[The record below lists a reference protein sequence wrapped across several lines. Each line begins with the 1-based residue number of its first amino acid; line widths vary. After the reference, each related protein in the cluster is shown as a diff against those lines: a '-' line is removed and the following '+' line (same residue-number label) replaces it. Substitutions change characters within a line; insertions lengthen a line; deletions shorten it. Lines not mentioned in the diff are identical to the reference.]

1 MNPHPALA
9 TTQRVVF
16 DRLPW
21 EQSTPIPEPESTE
34 YAAYSLMLGT
44 KNVRFRV
51 SKTTP
56 TKLGLFVTTWIRSD
70 EGPIRPFADSD
81 GIDLLIIHAEQDGH
95 CGQFVFPRR
104 SYSGGAYFQ
113 GTGAKENALFEFI
126 LRGCVRPTNKRYLP
140 RPGRA
145 RSFCHWR
152 EILTSKGSCTST
164 AATSSQGSELPRALP
179 NKFSPKIEENSLKS
193 LMVFSAI
200 FKLCKIEEW
209 VKK

>member
-95 CGQFVFPRR
+95 CGQFVFPQTELLRR
-104 SYSGGAYFQ
+104 GIFSGNRSEGKRAFRIYPPW
-113 GTGAKENALFEFI
+113 
-126 LRGCVRPTNKRYLP
+126 VRPTNKQ
-140 RPGRA
+140 A
-145 RSFCHWR
+145 
-152 EILTSKGSCTST
+152 I
-164 AATSSQGSELPRALP
+164 SSQAWQGTFFLSLEGDPDIERVLHLYGG
-179 NKFSPKIEENSLKS
+179 NKL
-193 LMVFSAI
+193 AG
-200 FKLCKIEEW
+200 
-209 VKK
+209 